1 MSRYGVETT
10 QHVKINYQVA
20 NAGTRIM
27 AYIIDFALIIMYSV
41 VAGGLM
47 ATIDNMTGS
56 GFNDQ
61 DWIAVTVI
69 GLPSILYRL
78 VAEVTWNGQTV
89 GKWVL
94 GIRVVKTDGTRA
106 GFSSYLLRWMI
117 GLIEIPI
124 SSGAVALVT
133 ILINGKGQRLGDIAG
148 GTCVIQKRK
157 KIKLDDTLFEE
168 VEQKYHVTFPQ
179 AEDLSDED
187 VSVIREVLK
196 ARSDYDESTWFVMLQ
211 RTRKVIE
218 EKLHVEGKQMDAREF
233 LETLIKDYNAL
244 HS

>member
-10 QHVKINYQVA
+10 QHVQIDYDVA
-20 NAGTRIM
+20 NAGSRIM
-27 AYIIDFALIIMYSV
+27 AYVIDFALIIMYSV
-41 VAGGLM
+41 VAGGIM
-47 ATIDNMTGS
+47 SGIDDVLG
-56 GFNDQ
+56 GQLDQ
-61 DWIAVTVI
+61 NEWIGVAIV

-157 KIKLDDTLFEE
+157 KVKLDETLFEE
-168 VEQKYHVTFPQ
+168 VEQKYEIVFPQ

-211 RTRKVIE
+211 RTRKLIE
-218 EKLHVEGKQMDAREF
+218 EKLGLQRAEMDAREF